1 MLTTHLGKLTQAGE
15 ICQICMHLNERTQ
28 KGRLYEAW
36 EKIECEKIFGGHEIR
51 RLLAV
56 CVLFPF
62 LPSST
67 VESSCVTLTAILSI
81 LAWRLEL
88 RWATLSASW
97 KRLPNISSAWRDRE
111 ESCRMMLAKVPL
123 VTPSS
128 SSGTAYCSVPRL
140 TLTGWTR
147 RSGRGIVREVE
158 SVRFA
163 RSDYKYEWGERFK
176 AATKTRQIAIKA
188 KGSSN
193 FGPCFLGDRRQE
205 NGAGAPNVSPL
216 AVSRARGHSFS
227 FGSFELVWETK
238 KGYCCFSCWELE
250 VGGSLR

>member
-1 MLTTHLGKLTQAGE
+1 MGHALSLLKEVAKHFLRMAGQGGELPDDVGQGAVGHAFQLVGDRILQRAPTHVNGLNQAF
-15 ICQICMHLNERTQ
+15 R
-28 KGRLYEAW
+28 
-36 EKIECEKIFGGHEIR
+36 
-51 RLLAV
+51 
-56 CVLFPF
+56 
-62 LPSST
+62 
-67 VESSCVTLTAILSI
+67 
-81 LAWRLEL
+81 
-88 RWATLSASW
+88 
-97 KRLPNISSAWRDRE
+97 KRHRE
-111 ESCRMMLAKVPL
+111 
-123 VTPSS
+123 
-128 SSGTAYCSVPRL
+128 G
-140 TLTGWTR
+140 
-147 RSGRGIVREVE
+147 VE